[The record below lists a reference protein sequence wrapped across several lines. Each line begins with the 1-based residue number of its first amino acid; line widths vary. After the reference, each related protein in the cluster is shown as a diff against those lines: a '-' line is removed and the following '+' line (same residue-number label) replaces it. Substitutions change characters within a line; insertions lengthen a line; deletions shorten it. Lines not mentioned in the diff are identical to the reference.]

1 MNRKNRSKKDF
12 TWVHDCSNGH
22 CFSFVKSPGVVSL
35 RTAYC
40 GLSRLCGSS
49 QTCRS
54 SPASW
59 ESPGPPVEDSDQ
71 QQKPNFS
78 AQPAHWPDA
87 SCSQLFSV
95 SSPDLFAVYQPER
108 GCNYCPSSLYASLV
122 IHLDFGHLFW
132 RERLE
137 VCRVFSVGCSARR
150 TQPIAFRPD
159 FVPTKPTNLRKEDM
173 MIIYLYFSSTQVLPD
188 TRTSTDKSC
197 SRRVLGTPYREDI
210 PVPRHRWGWVQ
221 TSLHWD

>member
-1 MNRKNRSKKDF
+1 MSHIILMITDLF
-12 TWVHDCSNGH
+12 W
-22 CFSFVKSPGVVSL
+22 SPVVVSQ
-35 RTAYC
+35 RTACC

-59 ESPGPPVEDSDQ
+59 ESPGRLVEDSDQ

-87 SCSQLFSV
+87 SCSRLFSV
-95 SSPDLFAVYQPER
+95 SSPDLFAVYQPEK
-108 GCNYCPSSLYASLV
+108 GVIIYCTSSLSACLV

-137 VCRVFSVGCSARR
+137 VCRVLSVGCSARR
-150 TQPIAFRPD
+150 TQPIAFCPD
-159 FVPTKPTNLRKEDM
+159 LVPTKPTNLR
-173 MIIYLYFSSTQVLPD
+173 
-188 TRTSTDKSC
+188 
-197 SRRVLGTPYREDI
+197 
-210 PVPRHRWGWVQ
+210 
-221 TSLHWD
+221 

>member
-1 MNRKNRSKKDF
+1 M
-12 TWVHDCSNGH
+12 
-22 CFSFVKSPGVVSL
+22 SL

-87 SCSQLFSV
+87 SCSRLFSV
-95 SSPDLFAVYQPER
+95 SSPDLFAVYQPEK
-108 GCNYCPSSLYASLV
+108 GTKVTSGSLNASV
-122 IHLDFGHLFW
+122 CHLDFGHLFR

-137 VCRVFSVGCSARR
+137 VCRILRVGCSARWA
-150 TQPIAFRPD
+150 QPIAFCPD
-159 FVPTKPTNLRKEDM
+159 FVPTKPTNLRKDVIKM
-173 MIIYLYFSSTQVLPD
+173 MFFLLLFSSLRYLIP
-188 TRTSTDKSC
+188 TRAWIK
-197 SRRVLGTPYREDI
+197 V
-210 PVPRHRWGWVQ
+210 VVVKF
-221 TSLHWD
+221 